1 MAYSNTNNIP
11 QKDIKYLNKDFN
23 TLRNQLI
30 EYTQTYYPETFNDF
44 SDGSPGMMFLEM
56 AAYVGDVLSY
66 YTDTQLQETFL
77 LSSQERKNL
86 FNLAYSLGYRPKVT
100 KASSTNLEI
109 FQLLPAKG
117 SEDNYSPDYDYTLT
131 MGEGSSFS
139 STQGGINFVTEQLID
154 FGISGSTSPTNIS
167 VYQIDGN
174 GNPQYYLLKKT
185 TKVISAVRKTTT
197 FTIGAAEK
205 FLKLNLND
213 TNIVNIEKIED
224 SDGNLYTE
232 VDYLAQDTIFEGQV
246 NVKSNDSNLYTD
258 KQSTPYLMKLKK
270 VPRRFISRFNSNTNL
285 EIQFGA
291 GTLSVNDEEVIPNPN
306 NIGLGINDGRSDLN
320 RSYDPSNFLYTGTYG
335 KMPSNTI
342 LTVTYLVGGGISSNV
357 PTNTITKPETI
368 FTTTK
373 SNLNANTKSFIIAS
387 IASNN
392 PQAAT
397 GGGNAESI
405 EEIRSNA
412 MANFSSQQR
421 TVTKDDYLL
430 RALSMPPRFGNIA
443 KAYITQDDQL
453 NPLTT
458 EDNTRISN
466 PLALNLYTLGYDS
479 NKNMSELTTATK
491 TNLATYL
498 EQHRMLTDAINIKDA
513 FVVNIDVNFKIRV
526 SPGFNNQEVLLNCIQ
541 SVQEFFNIDKWQIGQ
556 PIIKSE
562 MINVIT
568 GINGV
573 QSVQDIIY
581 NNKSGESLGYS
592 KYKYDLQS
600 ATIDDVIFPSLD
612 PCIFEVKYPNIDIKG
627 QIIT

>member
-77 LSSQERKNL
+77 LSSQERRNL

-131 MGEGSSFS
+131 MGGGSSFS

-154 FGISGSTSPTNIS
+154 FGISGSASPTNIS
-167 VYQIDGN
+167 VYQIDGS

-513 FVVNIDVNFKIRV
+513 FVVNIDINFKIRV

-541 SVQEFFNIDKWQIGQ
+541 SVQEFFNIDKRQIGQ

-562 MINVIT
+562 MINVII

-592 KYKYDLQS
+592 KYKYDIQS